1 MVAKGTENPF
11 PILKS
16 LTKSCAAV
24 GICACI
30 YDGFHTFGPRM
41 TFQKY
46 FSLLKCQRLFLC
58 PAIVNQSSVNHTV
71 PFPLDFSERTVQMQ
85 LLHPRVT
92 ETKTNTQA
100 RSSLPKM
107 YPSLIWEESSWRH
120 QPVIVVDG

>member
-1 MVAKGTENPF
+1 MFWISKVKGIYLPLDAMILMTATMSEISTEP
-11 PILKS
+11 
-16 LTKSCAAV
+16 
-24 GICACI
+24 
-30 YDGFHTFGPRM
+30 
-41 TFQKY
+41 
-46 FSLLKCQRLFLC
+46 SLLISAYWLFLC